1 MNFLSAKQVLDRS
14 GVLDDE
20 DTDPGLDFGRLLRA
34 ARRQL
39 WIIVLFSCLG
49 LASGAVYLWRAVPRY
64 TATTVVV
71 IDSAKDKSGL
81 AASIAD
87 LTYDSG
93 AIDSQLEVL
102 KSEGVARTV
111 VNNLKLV
118 QDVAPVLPAGG
129 IFRWLSAEKTPP
141 SMSPEAKQA
150 QERTLISQLQ
160 SNLDVRRVGRSYVI
174 NIDYTS
180 PDSVEAARISN
191 AFADAYIGDQL
202 ESHFDSMQRSSS
214 WLKQN
219 ISELRQKS
227 IDADLAIQKFK
238 STKGILT
245 SDDKPLGD
253 QQLSELSSALIT
265 AKSDLARAETRYAQI
280 TELNKANNIPA
291 IVSDTLGST
300 VINDLRKKYL
310 EAASTESELSNSLGS
325 EHLQAVKLRRTMY
338 ELSALIDNEMSRI
351 AAAYKSDAEV
361 ARARET
367 SLERS
372 LAALAMKNTDTNES
386 MVRLR
391 EMQRESESYKT
402 LNATFV
408 QRLQQLE
415 ERQSL
420 PASEARVISPA
431 SPPTHPSFPK
441 RLLSMTLWLFS
452 GALIGVALGAVREAQ
467 DNVFRVAADVREGLG
482 MEFLGMLP
490 AIRPDT
496 ADAAK
501 KVGPFA
507 EPLDFLSSIPFRARD
522 GWQQAK
528 SHFEDNLVAGGFF
541 ANALNYLTVILR
553 GARRRW
559 QPATSHYNS
568 RLNAA
573 KPARPASASPYLE
586 ELQALAARARSH
598 TLATPELRQ
607 INSSDPTL
615 SYVVDRPRTSFS
627 ETLRGAKVLIDNHL
641 GKRPAKVVGF
651 ISISPNEGKSTVS
664 KNFASLAA
672 ALGARV
678 LLIDGDTHR
687 CGLTHRLARHA
698 REGLVE
704 VIRGERALD
713 EVILSEPRSGLSFLP
728 AIVDTGLVHSGQ
740 LLTSEGMRRL
750 LEQAKMRFEYV
761 VVDLPPIGPSM
772 DVRAASSLFDCFVL
786 VVKWGHTLR
795 HLVQTSMATEK
806 EIASRCVGV
815 IYNNV
820 ELDRIQLYE
829 GPGELSYHYLEHANY
844 Y

>member
-1 MNFLSAKQVLDRS
+1 MNFLTAKQVLDRS

-39 WIIVLFSCLG
+39 WIIVLFSSLG

-111 VNNLKLV
+111 VTNLKLS
-118 QDVAPVLPAGG
+118 QDVAPVQKAGG
-129 IFRWLSAEKTPP
+129 FFHWLSAEKAPLP
-141 SMSPEAKQA
+141 MSPEARQA
-150 QERTLISQLQ
+150 QELALISQLQ

-174 NIDYTS
+174 NVDYTS
-180 PDSVEAARISN
+180 PDPVEAARISN

-238 STKGILT
+238 SAKGILT

-280 TELNKANNIPA
+280 SELISANNIPA
-291 IVSDTLGST
+291 VVSDTLGST

-338 ELSALIDNEMSRI
+338 ELSALIANEMSRI

-391 EMQRESESYKT
+391 EMQRRVRKLQGT
-402 LNATFV
+402 
-408 QRLQQLE
+408 QR
-415 ERQSL
+415 
-420 PASEARVISPA
+420 
-431 SPPTHPSFPK
+431 
-441 RLLSMTLWLFS
+441 
-452 GALIGVALGAVREAQ
+452 
-467 DNVFRVAADVREGLG
+467 DVRS
-482 MEFLGMLP
+482 
-490 AIRPDT
+490 
-496 ADAAK
+496 K
-501 KVGPFA
+501 
-507 EPLDFLSSIPFRARD
+507 
-522 GWQQAK
+522 
-528 SHFEDNLVAGGFF
+528 
-541 ANALNYLTVILR
+541 
-553 GARRRW
+553 
-559 QPATSHYNS
+559 
-568 RLNAA
+568 
-573 KPARPASASPYLE
+573 ASA
-586 ELQALAARARSH
+586 A
-598 TLATPELRQ
+598 
-607 INSSDPTL
+607 
-615 SYVVDRPRTSFS
+615 
-627 ETLRGAKVLIDNHL
+627 
-641 GKRPAKVVGF
+641 
-651 ISISPNEGKSTVS
+651 
-664 KNFASLAA
+664 
-672 ALGARV
+672 
-678 LLIDGDTHR
+678 
-687 CGLTHRLARHA
+687 
-698 REGLVE
+698 
-704 VIRGERALD
+704 
-713 EVILSEPRSGLSFLP
+713 
-728 AIVDTGLVHSGQ
+728 
-740 LLTSEGMRRL
+740 
-750 LEQAKMRFEYV
+750 
-761 VVDLPPIGPSM
+761 
-772 DVRAASSLFDCFVL
+772 
-786 VVKWGHTLR
+786 
-795 HLVQTSMATEK
+795 
-806 EIASRCVGV
+806 
-815 IYNNV
+815 
-820 ELDRIQLYE
+820 
-829 GPGELSYHYLEHANY
+829 
-844 Y
+844 